1 MLLLSIDAARVSAA
15 GVESQ
20 GLRRRA
26 VSLQDA
32 WRLYDALVG
41 DPRVTFSEEPV
52 GLEPLWRNYTQGEA
66 FSPKIWNDAY
76 LVAFARAAP
85 YELVTFDKGFK
96 VYQDV
101 TCSILG

>member
-1 MLLLSIDAARVSAA
+1 M
-15 GVESQ
+15 
-20 GLRRRA
+20 
-26 VSLQDA
+26 
-32 WRLYDALVG
+32 
-41 DPRVTFSEEPV
+41 